1 MAGLREEC
9 QQHQQPHCLPVLTS
23 HWKAATGFQISLT
36 SGPRRQILLSGK
48 LIRASLQETS
58 VCIIDAAALLG
69 DHTGHPGWCSVY
81 PRILYTSNTGTD
93 KLENHPKGISDSTW
107 TSVQKPRQYNHNC
120 SLRKR
125 QDSKW
130 APSTHT
136 ANWKD
141 GDTLHWTPCE
151 LTCLGNLVF
160 VYISWPVLF
169 QISTW
174 NYLNIIW
181 DTSRKAQLAS
191 SHVSVCLSTY
201 LRGVFRHACPASSD
215 LEHHRPDRMK
225 TPENWSPGTDWIGLG
240 SLLRND
246 WGWSIF
252 LDLTRWNGEALKV
265 CSDFS

>member
-1 MAGLREEC
+1 MGHLFC
-9 QQHQQPHCLPVLTS
+9 QCGMFPGPSPSPWRKAAVRWCFWRVSAAPTAPLLTS
-23 HWKAATGFQISLT
+23 AYQPLT

-191 SHVSVCLSTY
+191 SHVSVCLRS
-201 LRGVFRHACPASSD
+201 V
-215 LEHHRPDRMK
+215 
-225 TPENWSPGTDWIGLG
+225 
-240 SLLRND
+240 
-246 WGWSIF
+246 
-252 LDLTRWNGEALKV
+252 
-265 CSDFS
+265 